1 MRLLRQ
7 LVAWWRGTATPADRA
22 EAADAAERLQATR
35 AQTAFDAV
43 STRKQ
48 GM

>member
-1 MRLLRQ
+1 MRLLAR
-7 LVAWWRGTATPADRA
+7 VIAWWRGTATPSERA
-22 EAADAAERLQATR
+22 EAVDAAERVQATR